1 MRMTDRTLELDCGK
15 PTPTFS
21 QRLAAGLA
29 PLASLFR
36 VFRNRM
42 EINALHDLNDTQ
54 LRDIGLTRADLT
66 SAFLASTFFE
76 DPSDHLTRSARNRWR
91 LSSFLR
97 SCEE

>member
-1 MRMTDRTLELDCGK
+1 MHTTDRTLELDCGRL
-15 PTPTFS
+15 TPTFY

-29 PLASLFR
+29 PLTFLFR

-42 EINALHDLNDTQ
+42 EINALHDLNDAQ

-76 DPSDHLTRSARNRWR
+76 DPSEHLTRSARNRWR
-91 LSSFLR
+91 LQFFRSSD
-97 SCEE
+97 E

>member
-1 MRMTDRTLELDCGK
+1 MRMTEQTLELDCGK

-21 QRLAAGLA
+21 QRLAAGFA

-36 VFRNRM
+36 MFRNRM
-42 EINALHDLNDTQ
+42 EINALHDLNDSQ

-76 DPSDHLTRSARNRWR
+76 DPSEHLTRSARNRWR
-91 LSSFLR
+91 LQLFRSSP
-97 SCEE
+97 E

>member
-1 MRMTDRTLELDCGK
+1 MRMTDRTLELDRGK
-15 PTPTFS
+15 PDLTFS

-36 VFRNRM
+36 GFRNRM
-42 EINALHDLNDTQ
+42 EVNALHDLNDTQ

-76 DPSDHLTRSARNRWR
+76 DPSEHLTRSARNRWR
-91 LSSFLR
+91 LQFFR
-97 SCEE
+97 SCDE

>member
-15 PTPTFS
+15 PTPTFF

-54 LRDIGLTRADLT
+54 LRDIGLTRSDLT

-76 DPSDHLTRSARNRWR
+76 DPSEHLTRSARNRWR
-91 LSSFLR
+91 LSSLLR
-97 SCEE
+97 SYE

>member
-1 MRMTDRTLELDCGK
+1 MRITDQTIELDCSK
-15 PTPTFS
+15 LAPTFF
-21 QRLAAGLA
+21 QRLMTSLA

-76 DPSDHLTRSARNRWR
+76 DPSEHLTRSARNRWR
-91 LSSFLR
+91 LSSLLR
-97 SCEE
+97 SYE

>member
-91 LSSFLR
+91 LSSLLR